1 MLGAMDIED
10 LEVAACPGIDLSARL
25 LAELSVTQAHM
36 DVASAWLAAADGRF
50 RQRRTT
56 RELNRLR
63 RTATVLER
71 LLDGIATQ
79 PSSEQDLDDE
89 TFVPPSNRC
98 A

>member
-1 MLGAMDIED
+1 MDIED

-56 RELNRLR
+56 RELNRPRASRTSTTRRSCRR
-63 RTATVLER
+63 RTAAPER
-71 LLDGIATQ
+71 GSLPGYGFFLAA
-79 PSSEQDLDDE
+79 P
-89 TFVPPSNRC
+89 C
-98 A
+98 